1 MKYYIAAIIAFV
13 TWGFFSL
20 ILKPL
25 HHYLSADILFYR
37 VFCCAALMLII
48 GLLIRRR
55 TLRENSRIFQNMTK
69 KQRLQTAGL
78 TLGGG
83 LLLTAN
89 WFFFIYAM
97 NHVSVKATSL
107 AYLVCPILTAVMAAL
122 FLKEHLNK
130 WQWAAVALSAVSCM
144 MLSFNSLV
152 DLFYAVVT
160 AATYALY
167 LISQR
172 RNTRLDKFLTLSI
185 QVIFSG
191 LILLPFFPVF
201 SGPVP
206 AEPFFYISIAVIA
219 VVFTIVPLFL
229 NLYALK
235 GINSSTVGMLLYINP
250 IIAFSLAIGYYHEPI
265 TLLQVSA
272 YLLILVSIV
281 VFNVQ
286 AFFRPVSK

>member
-1 MKYYIAAIIAFV
+1 MKYYIAAICAFA

-20 ILKPL
+20 VLKPL

-37 VFCCAALMLII
+37 VFLCAALMLAI
-48 GLLIRRR
+48 GLFIRRR
-55 TLRENSRIFQNMTK
+55 TLRESRIIIKSMTPQERK
-69 KQRLQTAGL
+69 RTALL

-83 LLLTAN
+83 LLLTGN

-107 AYLVCPILTAVMAAL
+107 AYLVCPILTAVLAAL
-122 FLKEHLNK
+122 ILKEHLNK
-130 WQWAAVALSAVSCM
+130 WQWAAVGLSAISCM
-144 MLSFNSLV
+144 MLSFNSLP
-152 DLFYAVVT
+152 DLFYAVIT
-160 AATYALY
+160 ALSYALY
-167 LISQR
+167 LVIQR
-172 RNTRLDKFLTLSI
+172 RNNALDKFLNLSI
-185 QVIFSG
+185 QIIFAA

-206 AEPFFYISIAVIA
+206 QEAFFYTSIAVIA
-219 VVFTIVPLFL
+219 VLFTIVPLFL

-250 IIAFSLAIGYYHEPI
+250 IIAFNLAIFHYHEQI
-265 TLLQVSA
+265 NMIQLSA
-272 YLLILVSIV
+272 YVLILISII

-286 AFFRPVSK
+286 LIRKPLSR